1 MKETPQQQNERAF
14 AFKKQWHEEQAHLP
28 IKEKVRV
35 LLELQK
41 QDLPLLARRRPLKWW
56 EKPWDIEP

>member
-1 MKETPQQQNERAF
+1 MSSEFNERIYQS
-14 AFKKQWHEEQAHLP
+14 KKKWHQEQAQLP
-28 IKEKVRV
+28 IKEKMRQ

-41 QDLPLLARRRPLKWW
+41 QDLPLLAKHRPLKWW

>member
-1 MKETPQQQNERAF
+1 MSERNERIYEN
-14 AFKKQWHEEQAHLP
+14 KRQWHREQAQLP
-28 IKEKVRV
+28 IKEKMRL

-41 QDLPLLARRRPLKWW
+41 QDLPLLARHRALKWW